1 MASIRVL
8 IVDDSVVIRRLLAE
22 SLARDPEIEVV
33 GKAPSGRIAI
43 AKATQLSPD
52 VVALDVEM
60 PEMDGLETLA
70 GIRRVRPTLPVIMLC
85 KNTEQGTTR
94 ALAAVAAGA
103 NDHVCKP
110 DSALSTAVAIQ
121 RLHDDILP
129 RIKTLGAAALTRVA
143 PEPVPIA
150 GTPVPP
156 APPAERAAPAVLQ
169 LARPA
174 GAAAAPPRAGLP
186 AVSGISGP
194 TDALRALSAKLAA
207 SETRAAALSVQVV
220 GAVAPVPPAP
230 DIPPPV
236 RLPSG
241 ADGAPLGV
249 LAIGVSTGGPNALAS
264 VLTDLPANFPLP
276 VLIVQ
281 HMPPTFTRLL
291 AERLSRRTPMPVRE
305 AQGGEVVRPGEV
317 WIAPGDHHMV
327 VERTGAGL
335 QLSLHQA
342 PHENSCRPSV
352 DVLFRTV
359 ADACRD
365 RAIAVVLTGMG
376 QDGLNGCRWI
386 KDRHGRIIAQDQE
399 SSVVW
404 GMPGFVARA
413 GLADHVLPLGH
424 IASQLLKMTDPGVGP
439 RIARAVGDEP

>member
-1 MASIRVL
+1 MGSIRVL

-70 GIRRVRPTLPVIMLC
+70 GIRGVRPTLPVIMLC
-85 KNTEQGTTR
+85 KNTEPGTAR

-103 NDHVCKP
+103 NDYVIKP

-121 RLHDDILP
+121 RLHDDILLK
-129 RIKTLGAAALTRVA
+129 IKTLGAGALTRVA
-143 PEPVPIA
+143 SEAVPVA
-150 GTPVPP
+150 EAQPP
-156 APPAERAAPAVLQ
+156 QEPPAERPSPGGVLQ

-174 GAAAAPPRAGLP
+174 GAASGSPRPGP

-194 TDALRALSAKLAA
+194 TDALRALSAKLVTSAA
-207 SETRAAALSVQVV
+207 RAAAVSVQVV

-230 DIPPPV
+230 AIPPLT

-241 ADGAPLGV
+241 ADGEPRGV
-249 LAIGVSTGGPNALAS
+249 LAIGVSTGGPNALAH

-276 VLIVQ
+276 VLVVQ

-327 VERTGAGL
+327 VERNGTGL
-335 QLSLHQA
+335 QISLHQA

-399 SSVVW
+399 TSVVW

-413 GLADHVLPLGH
+413 GLADHVLPIGH
-424 IASQLLKMTDPGVGP
+424 IASQLLKMTDSGVGP
-439 RIARAVGDEP
+439 RVARAVGAEP

>member
-1 MASIRVL
+1 MGSIRVL

-22 SLARDPEIEVV
+22 SLARDPEIEIV
-33 GKAPSGRIAI
+33 GKAPSGRIAV

-60 PEMDGLETLA
+60 PEMDGLETLSA
-70 GIRRVRPTLPVIMLC
+70 IRRVRPDLPVIMLC
-85 KNTEQGTTR
+85 KNNEHSTAL
-94 ALAAVAAGA
+94 ALAATVAGA
-103 NDHVCKP
+103 SDYVVKP

-121 RLHDDILP
+121 RLHEDILP
-129 RIKTLGAAALTRVA
+129 RIKTFGADALVRVA
-143 PEPVPIA
+143 TSSLPIVA
-150 GTPVPP
+150 PPPPQETPAARP
-156 APPAERAAPAVLQ
+156 APGALR
-169 LARPA
+169 LARP
-174 GAAAAPPRAGLP
+174 GSRAGVP
-186 AVSGISGP
+186 SRTEQSPVSGITGP
-194 TDALRALSAKLAA
+194 TDALRALSAKLVA
-207 SETRAAALSVQVV
+207 SATRAAAVSVPV
-220 GAVAPVPPAP
+220 GGKLAPVPPAP
-230 DIPPPV
+230 SIPPPM

-241 ADGAPLGV
+241 SNGEPRGV
-249 LAIGVSTGGPNALAS
+249 LAIGVSTGGPSALAS
-264 VLTDLPANFPLP
+264 VLTDLPASFPLP
-276 VLIVQ
+276 VLVVQ
-281 HMPPTFTRLL
+281 HMPPTFTKLL
-291 AERLSRRTPMPVRE
+291 ADRLSRCTPMPVRE

-327 VERTGAGL
+327 VERNGSELHIA
-335 QLSLHQA
+335 LHQG

-399 SSVVW
+399 TSVVW

-424 IASQLLKMTDPGVGP
+424 IASQLLKMTDSGIGQ
-439 RIARAVGDEP
+439 RIALAVGAEP